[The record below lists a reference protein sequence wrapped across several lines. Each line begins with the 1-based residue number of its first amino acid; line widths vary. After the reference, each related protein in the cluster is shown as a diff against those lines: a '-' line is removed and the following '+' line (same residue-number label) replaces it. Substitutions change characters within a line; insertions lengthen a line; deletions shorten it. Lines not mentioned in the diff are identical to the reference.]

1 LVTLHPRAAIGD
13 AETGTIVLYTVDMP
27 TGSLPNVFFQASSVC
42 AADIIHERFVC
53 LPARDAIRLGPAAE
67 GNFGTRWIPESHAD
81 WRALHQGRLT
91 SSRLAG
97 VLNMWAP
104 SNAKTLGFKSSQNE
118 GHRKMISAYEH
129 LSQPSQPL
137 DGAQIPPQEVV
148 RLNVRAHLDANASG
162 ARVQRPEVLEEMKLK
177 QARHLRSLGSI
188 DRVRMAWGNAQES
201 STVGTELQDS
211 REDEGGS
218 YAPRCR
224 TPDAFTH
231 LPRSQALTRAA
242 RCVPQVETLCERWH
256 GDNSRYFMEV
266 GLMEPSRE
274 ALSRL
279 GFGEGD
285 LPPLGS
291 TPDALCVTAA
301 SRQAAIELFANPNSG
316 DPNIHVVEIKNST
329 PFRISRRKKAFELC
343 DRGPRERID
352 PILVPQLQLHM
363 LASEASSAYLVS
375 RSATKG
381 TNVFE
386 MARDDEYIAMALA
399 MVREFHARYVLKRKV
414 PPKNAL
420 SDLKEHKLL
429 LLKTKELA
437 WRAKLCDRI
446 EHAPL
451 EGADLRAFLDDV
463 A

>member
-1 LVTLHPRAAIGD
+1 
-13 AETGTIVLYTVDMP
+13 MP

-42 AADIIHERFVC
+42 AADILHERFVC
-53 LPARDAIRLGPAAE
+53 LPARDAIRLGPAAD
-67 GNFGTRWIPESHAD
+67 GIARYIPETHPD
-81 WRALHQGRLT
+81 WRLLHQGRLT

-137 DGAQIPPQEVV
+137 DGAQISPQEAV
-148 RLNVRAHLDANASG
+148 RLNMRAHLDANASG
-162 ARVQRPEVLEEMKLK
+162 ARVQRPEVLEEVKLK

-188 DRVRMAWGNAQES
+188 DRVRMAWGTAQES

-211 REDEGGS
+211 REDEGGRGRELRS
-218 YAPRCR
+218 
-224 TPDAFTH
+224 
-231 LPRSQALTRAA
+231 PRSHA
-242 RCVPQVETLCERWH
+242 RRVHSSPTLSGSHSCCTLRSQVETLCERWH

-279 GFGEGD
+279 GFGECD

-291 TPDALCVTAA
+291 TPDALCVTAP
-301 SRQAAIELFANPNSG
+301 SREAAIELFANPNSG

-399 MVREFHARYVLKRKV
+399 LVREFHARYVLKRKV

-437 WRAKLCDRI
+437 WRAKLCDDGRI

-463 A
+463 VS